1 MSDTTAFVDQYLNE
15 TREICARTSREDLDK
30 FIDILYQAWRA
41 RRQVFTM
48 GNGGSA
54 STATHLAAD
63 ISKFTWVDG
72 KPRFRAFS
80 LCDNPAYISAL
91 TNDNGF
97 DSIFAEQLE
106 PLLEAGDV
114 LIGISVHGGKGKD
127 KAGLWSQNLLRAVSL
142 AKERGAR
149 VLGMAGFDG
158 GALREL
164 ADACV
169 VVPAR
174 STPHVEGMH
183 CVYHHLIVARLRD
196 MIAAAA

>member
-1 MSDTTAFVDQYLNE
+1 MDTRAFIDSYLRE
-15 TREICARTSREDLDK
+15 TGEICQRTSREDLEK
-30 FIDILYQAWRA
+30 FIHILYDAWKG

-54 STATHLAAD
+54 STATHFAAD
-63 ISKFTWVDG
+63 IAKFTWVEG
-72 KPRFRAFS
+72 RHRFRAFS
-80 LCDNPAYISAL
+80 LCDNPAYLSAL

-97 DSIFAEQLE
+97 DSIFVEQLE
-106 PLLEAGDV
+106 PLLEADDV
-114 LIGISVHGGKGKD
+114 LVGISVHGGKGKD
-127 KAGLWSQNLLRAVSL
+127 KAGLWSQNLVRAVDL
-142 AKERGAR
+142 AKRRGAR

-164 ADACV
+164 ADACI

-183 CVYHHLIVARLRD
+183 VVYHHLIVSRLLD
-196 MIAAAA
+196 LIKEAA

>member
-1 MSDTTAFVDQYLNE
+1 MDTGSFIDQYLRE
-15 TREICARTSREDLDK
+15 TREICERTSQKDIER
-30 FIDILYQAWRA
+30 FIHILFDAWKE
-41 RRQVFTM
+41 RRRVFAM

-54 STATHLAAD
+54 STATHFAAD
-63 ISKFTWVDG
+63 LAKFTWVEG
-72 KPRFRAFS
+72 RPRFKSFS

-114 LIGISVHGGKGKD
+114 VVGISVHGGKGRD
-127 KAGLWSQNLLRAVSL
+127 KAGAWSQNLLRAVAL

-158 GALREL
+158 GALKEL
-164 ADACV
+164 ADACI

-183 CVYHHLIVARLRD
+183 VVYHHLVVARLRD
-196 MIAAAA
+196 LIAAS

>member
-1 MSDTTAFVDQYLNE
+1 MDTRGFVEQYLEE
-15 TREICARTSREDLDK
+15 TREICARTSREDVTR
-30 FIDILYQAWRA
+30 FIELLFDAWKA
-41 RRQVFTM
+41 RRSVFTM

-54 STATHLAAD
+54 STATHFAAD
-63 ISKFTWVDG
+63 LAKFTWVEG

-106 PLLEAGDV
+106 PMLEAGDV
-114 LIGISVHGGKGKD
+114 LVGISVHGGKGKD
-127 KAGLWSQNLLRAVSL
+127 KAGMWSQNLLRAVGL
-142 AKERGAR
+142 AKERGAK
-149 VLGMAGFDG
+149 VLGLAGFDG

-183 CVYHHLIVARLRD
+183 VVYHHLIVSRLRAL
-196 MIAAAA
+196 IAEA